1 MGAGL
6 PIAEIAHAMPGRARL
21 RFPDR
26 LGDSD
31 FFASVSSGL
40 SALPG
45 VYKVAAR
52 PFTGS
57 VLIEHGDALEKVS
70 EAALEAGLFA
80 IGEARSAT
88 KTDKPVDLDPKALV
102 ALALVGLALWQV
114 AREKFF
120 PPAFTLLWYAGH
132 LAGVWR
138 SPESGDDAMV

>member
-1 MGAGL
+1 MDAGL

-26 LGDSD
+26 LGDAA

-45 VYKVAAR
+45 VHKVAAR

-70 EAALEAGLFA
+70 EAAREAGLFA
-80 IGEARSAT
+80 IGKARSSAE
-88 KTDKPVDLDPKALV
+88 TDKPVELDPKALV
-102 ALALVGLALWQV
+102 ALALVVFALWQMT
-114 AREKFF
+114 REKFF

-138 SPESGDDAMV
+138 SPESSDDAQL